1 VDSLNTKKTENSDW
15 ESNLKDLSI
24 KSWWLKLIDTLGVF
38 KNTLS
43 KKHYTCY
50 TRTAMKKIFK
60 LLLLIIIVLSCIA
73 LYNTFT
79 VKSCQITK
87 GGERLKFELNH
98 DAIAHLQ
105 KAIHIPTISYDDPSK
120 LDTIAFLHMLELLDS
135 MYPITNA
142 QLEKTIIN
150 SFSIIYHWRGKTN
163 TEKPAILY
171 AHLDVVPVETVNRD
185 EWLHDP
191 WAGDTAEG
199 FIWGRGTLDDKGSAI
214 SIMESVEQ
222 LLAEGFQ
229 PENDVYF
236 LFGHDEEVG
245 GKYGAAEAA
254 KFFKSKGI
262 KTRFNLDE
270 GGMCT
275 SGMIPFISKPVILI
289 GTAEKGYMTLKL
301 TSKMKRGHS
310 SKPEKETSIKILT
323 KALARLD
330 DFEFPKEISP
340 VLSDFIDYVG
350 PEMALPARIIFT
362 NKWLFKPIIL
372 AAYENAGSEGSAVTK
387 TTHVTTLLNAGVK
400 ENLIPGE
407 ATAIVNFRL
416 LPGNTVESVISKVK
430 EVIADERI
438 LIEDLENTIEAS
450 PVTAVESYG
459 FKKVQQVS
467 AEVFPDAIVSPFLMI
482 GATDSKHFTDIS
494 ESLIRCLPVRMTKDQ
509 LRSVHGVNEKIG
521 INDYME
527 MISFYKTLIKQI

>member
-1 VDSLNTKKTENSDW
+1 
-15 ESNLKDLSI
+15 
-24 KSWWLKLIDTLGVF
+24 
-38 KNTLS
+38 
-43 KKHYTCY
+43 
-50 TRTAMKKIFK
+50 MKKI
-60 LLLLIIIVLSCIA
+60 LLFLLVPILLIIGIA

-79 VKSCQITK
+79 VKSKQINK
-87 GGERLKFELNH
+87 GGDRLTFEINH
-98 DAIAHLQ
+98 EAINRLQ
-105 KAIHIPTISYDDPSK
+105 RAIKIPTVSYDDPAK
-120 LDTIAFLHMLELLDS
+120 LDTASFSHMLALLDS
-135 MYPITNA
+135 MYPNTNA

-191 WAGDTAEG
+191 WAGDTADG

-214 SIMESVEQ
+214 AIMESVEQ
-222 LLAEGFQ
+222 LLADGFQ

-275 SGMIPFISKPVILI
+275 SGMVPFISKPVILI
-289 GTAEKGYMTLKL
+289 GSAEKGYMTLKL
-301 TSKMKRGHS
+301 TSKMKGGHS

-323 KALARLD
+323 KALAKLD
-330 DFEFPKEISP
+330 EYEFPKEISP
-340 VLSDFIDYVG
+340 VLGDFIDYIG
-350 PEMALPARIIFT
+350 PEMAMPAKLLFT
-362 NKWLFKPIIL
+362 NTWLFKPIIL

-416 LPGNTVESVISKVK
+416 LPGNSAKDVQSKVK
-430 EVIADERI
+430 EIIDDERI
-438 LIEDLENTIEAS
+438 EIIDLGNTTEAS
-450 PVTAVESYG
+450 SVTSVESFG

-467 AEVFPDAIVSPFLMI
+467 AEVFPDALVSPFLMI

-494 ESLIRCLPVRMTKDQ
+494 ESLIRCLPVRMSKDQ
-509 LRSVHGVNEKIG
+509 LRSVHGVNEKVG